1 MEFIISGLVLEFFLT
16 SFHCI
21 GMINKM
27 NIVPKKEFL

>member
-1 MEFIISGLVLEFFLT
+1 MEFIISGLVLGFLT

-27 NIVPKKEFL
+27 NIIPKKEFL